1 MANSVVES
9 IAHPASTLPS
19 ILRDSARAFPD
30 EPYLVEPGG
39 ESMTRAKLD
48 AEASRFANALLALGL
63 PERSAIG
70 IFGPNSFDFVV
81 AGYGILRS
89 GHVFTPFNSSY
100 KRRELLHQIH
110 TSGASAVFVD
120 ASLLETITACGG
132 DLGECRIIPLE
143 RAFWRD
149 ASPSD
154 PAIES
159 DREKDVAFLPYSS
172 GTTGLSKGVMLTQA
186 NLVAAIRQCLFTQ
199 GNTVGEVSMYC
210 FLPLYHIYG
219 FNVIVNTALASGG
232 SIHLRARF
240 DMDDCLDTIER
251 EQIQGLPT
259 VPPVLLGL
267 AARPDLA
274 DRDLTSLEW
283 ISCGAAPVSIAAC
296 HRLRDTTGVPVRQG
310 YGMTE
315 TAGIATL
322 NGIDGL
328 HDPAAS
334 AGTAV
339 DGLDVAIRDADTGD
353 RSLAVGEIGEVVL
366 HGPNIMLGYYNQP
379 EENARV
385 LRDGW
390 FFTGDIGKIDSDGRL
405 HIVDRKKEMI
415 KYKGFQV
422 MPAELEA
429 VMLELPDIRDCAV
442 IGVKDPEAV
451 EIPKAFIVLK
461 PESDLTAEQIQA
473 HVASQVAGYKRIR
486 LVEFVDS
493 IPRSPAGKIL
503 RRVLA
508 EGA

>member
-1 MANSVVES
+1 MANSAIES

-19 ILRDSARAFPD
+19 ILHDSARVFPD
-30 EPYLVEPGG
+30 EPYLVGPSG
-39 ESMTRAKLD
+39 ETMTRPELD
-48 AEASRFANALLALGL
+48 SGASQFANALLELGL

-70 IFGPNSFDFVV
+70 IFSPNSFDFVV

-100 KRRELLHQIH
+100 KRRELLHQIR
-110 TSGASAVFVD
+110 TSGATAVFV
-120 ASLLETITACGG
+120 ASPLMETITDCG
-132 DLGECRIIPLE
+132 DELGECRVIELDRE
-143 RAFWRD
+143 FWRE
-149 ASPSD
+149 ASPSEPNVD
-154 PAIES
+154 G

-186 NLVAAIRQCLFTQ
+186 NLVAAIRQCLFTP
-199 GNTVGEVSMYC
+199 GNTVGGVSMYC

-219 FNVIVNTALASGG
+219 FNVILNTALASGG

-251 EQIQGLPT
+251 EGIEGLPT

-274 DRDLTSLEW
+274 ERDLTSLEW
-283 ISCGAAPVSIAAC
+283 ISCGAAPVSVAVC

-322 NGIDGL
+322 NGVDGL

-339 DGLDVAIRDADTGD
+339 EGLDVAIRDAETGD
-353 RSLAVGEIGEVVL
+353 RSMAVDEVGEVVL
-366 HGPNIMLGYYNQP
+366 HGPNIMLGYHGQP
-379 EENARV
+379 EENARA

-390 FFTGDIGKIDSDGRL
+390 FFTGDIGKIDSSGQL

-422 MPAELEA
+422 MPAELEG
-429 VMLELPDIRDCAV
+429 VMLELPEIRDCAV
-442 IGVKDPEAV
+442 IGVKDPEAG

-461 PESDLTAEQIQA
+461 PEADISAERIQE
-473 HVASQVAGYKRIR
+473 HVASQVAGYKKIR
-486 LVEFVDS
+486 QVEFVAS
-493 IPRSPAGKIL
+493 IPRSPSGKIL
-503 RRVLA
+503 RRMLIQ
-508 EGA
+508 GA